1 MLPAAYSDVREPGRG
16 AEGAEGAM
24 AVAVP
29 EAVAHAAGQPDLTN
43 PKNRWHA
50 DSRPAAS
57 KVDGEQR
64 QTGK

>member
-1 MLPAAYSDVREPGRG
+1 MLPASYSDVREPGRG
-16 AEGAEGAM
+16 PVGAEGAM
-24 AVAVP
+24 AVP